1 MVLELG
7 LENSIDKKINYF
19 LNNSS
24 IIGTIGSPS
33 STIELALDILESSV
47 TRQLVGELAI
57 FKYLQDSKNHYAIGQ
72 IIEIALKNFLLED
85 PTIKSVAR
93 KRGSVNPISGI
104 QDVHIGKLLCSAI
117 FTSSDDLVEP
127 SLLGTVPPTG
137 TYVYQVDDNILSTIL
152 EKQKN
157 SLLYLGNSYGSKT
170 KLPMWFKHF
179 DYGENGAGEAYHL
192 GIFGITGSGKS
203 TLAKMILTAYS
214 KFRQMGLLV
223 LDPVGEFSKSFT
235 NDNSSNT
242 DTDREFQNSDS
253 NFNMK
258 KIMNFLN
265 KQVVSINVRNLV
277 LDRWSLFEE
286 ILLESQI
293 FHQLTIKGPNKGFAV
308 DALIPKLRNKTT
320 LTKLIKRESFDLFMN
335 ELRKEEIQLLI
346 FSTPEPRKRLNNLV
360 SSMDEGNLDNLYS
373 QYWAP
378 ICSLFEDRTDAITID
393 DLLEKFSSKLK
404 PLIVVDLSEQTA
416 HNMQLRYWNETIQS
430 LILKRLLKG
439 LVSLGEKTWQKNTS
453 LNTLV
458 VLDEAHRYA
467 RKDEFSDSNLEQL
480 RLTLL
485 DAVRTTRKYGL
496 GWLFISTS
504 LSSIHRDILQ
514 QLRIMFF
521 GFGLSLGNDLVT
533 LRELVSDEKAID
545 LYRTFT
551 DPASSFS
558 SKSRKYSFM
567 TQGPVS
573 PLSFSGA
580 PFFFN
585 AFKPD
590 SFIQENKLDIKS

>member
-1 MVLELG
+1 MELG
-7 LENSIDKKINYF
+7 LENSVDKKINYY

-33 STIELALDILESSV
+33 STIELSLDILESSV

-179 DYGENGAGEAYHL
+179 DYDENGAGEAYHL

-223 LDPVGEFSKSFT
+223 LDPVGEFSKSFAI
-235 NDNSSNT
+235 DNSSNT
-242 DTDREFQNSDS
+242 DRERVNSDS
-253 NFNMK
+253 SFSIK
-258 KIMNFLN
+258 KIMNFLD

-335 ELRKEEIQLLI
+335 ELRKEDIQLLI

-360 SSMDEGNLDNLYS
+360 SSIDERNLDNLFL
-373 QYWAP
+373 QYWVP
-378 ICSLFEDRTDAITID
+378 ICSLFEDRPDAITID
-393 DLLEKFSSKLK
+393 ELLEKFTWKMK

-416 HNMQLRYWNETIQS
+416 HNMELRYWNETIQS

-551 DPASSFS
+551 DPASSFN

-585 AFKPD
+585 AFSPN
-590 SFIQENKLDIKS
+590 SFITENKLDIKS

>member
-1 MVLELG
+1 MEIS
-7 LENSIDKKINYF
+7 LENTIDKKINY
-19 LNNSS
+19 LLKNSS
-24 IIGTIGSPS
+24 VLGTIGSPS
-33 STIELALDILESSV
+33 STIELALDVMESSV

-93 KRGSVNPISGI
+93 KRGSVSPISGI
-104 QDVHIGKLLCSAI
+104 QDVHVGKLLCSAI
-117 FTSSDDLVEP
+117 FTSSEDLVEP

-137 TYVYQVDDNILSTIL
+137 TYVYQVNDNILSTIL

-157 SLLYLGNSYGSKT
+157 SLFYLGNSYGSKT

-214 KFRQMGLLV
+214 KYPNMGLLV
-223 LDPVGEFSKSFT
+223 LDPAGEFSKSFT
-235 NDNSSNT
+235 NDYNNNSNY
-242 DTDREFQNSDS
+242 NS
-253 NFNMK
+253 NFNIK
-258 KIMNFLN
+258 KILNSLN
-265 KQVVSINVRNLV
+265 KEVQTINVRNLV
-277 LDRWSLFEE
+277 LDRWTLFEE
-286 ILLESQI
+286 ILLQSQF
-293 FHQLTIKGPNKGFAV
+293 FHQLTINGANRRYAI
-308 DALIPKLRNKTT
+308 DALIPKLRNKTS
-320 LTKLIKRESFDLFMN
+320 LTKLIKRESFELFIN
-335 ELRKEEIQLLI
+335 ELRKEEVQILI

-360 SSMDEGNLDNLYS
+360 SSLDQKNLDTLYS
-373 QYWAP
+373 QFWTP
-378 ICSLFEDRTDAITID
+378 ICSLFEERHDAITID
-393 DLLEKFSSKLK
+393 GLLEKFSWKLK
-404 PLIVVDLSEQTA
+404 PLIVIDLSEQTA
-416 HNMQLRYWNETIQS
+416 HKMQLKYWNETIQS
-430 LILKRLLKG
+430 LILKRLLGG
-439 LVSLGEKTWQKNTS
+439 LVRLGERTWQKNTS

-458 VLDEAHRYA
+458 ILDEAHRYA
-467 RKDEFSDSNLEQL
+467 RKDEFMDSNLEQL
-480 RLTLL
+480 RITLL

-514 QLRIMFF
+514 QLRIIFF
-521 GFGLSLGNDLVT
+521 GFGLSLGSDLIT

-551 DPASSFS
+551 DPASSFNT
-558 SKSRKYSFM
+558 KTRKYSFM

-573 PLSFSGA
+573 PLSFSGS

-585 AFKPD
+585 AFSPYV
-590 SFIQENKLDIKS
+590 FIKENNLDIRR

>member
-1 MVLELG
+1 MELG
-7 LENSIDKKINYF
+7 LENSIDKRINYF

-57 FKYLQDSKNHYAIGQ
+57 FRYLQDSKNHYAIGQ
-72 IIEIALKNFLLED
+72 IIEITLKNFLLED

-137 TYVYQVDDNILSTIL
+137 TYVYQVNDDILSTIL

-179 DYGENGAGEAYHL
+179 DYGEDGAGEAYHL

-223 LDPVGEFSKSFT
+223 LDPVGEFSKSFA
-235 NDNSSNT
+235 NDNSNNT
-242 DTDREFQNSDS
+242 EREYQNSDS

-258 KIMNFLN
+258 KMMNFLN
-265 KQVVSINVRNLV
+265 KHVVPINVRNLV

-293 FHQLTIKGPNKGFAV
+293 FHRLTIKGPNKGYAV

-360 SSMDEGNLDNLYS
+360 SSMDARNLDNLYS
-373 QYWAP
+373 EYWVP
-378 ICSLFEDRTDAITID
+378 ICSLFEDRPDAITID
-393 DLLEKFSSKLK
+393 DLLEKFTSKLK

-416 HNMQLRYWNETIQS
+416 HNMELRYWNETIQS

-467 RKDEFSDSNLEQL
+467 RKDEFSDLNLEQL

-551 DPASSFS
+551 DPASSFN
-558 SKSRKYSFM
+558 SKTRKYSFM

-585 AFKPD
+585 AFNPN
-590 SFIQENKLDIKS
+590 SFITENKLDNKS

>member
-1 MVLELG
+1 LEIS
-7 LENSIDKKINYF
+7 LENTIDKKINY
-19 LNNSS
+19 LLKNSS
-24 IIGTIGSPS
+24 VLGTIGSPS
-33 STIELALDILESSV
+33 STIELALDVLESSV

-93 KRGSVNPISGI
+93 KRGSVSPISGI
-104 QDVHIGKLLCSAI
+104 QDVHVGKLLCSAI
-117 FTSSDDLVEP
+117 FTSSEDLVEP

-137 TYVYQVDDNILSTIL
+137 TYVYQVNDNILSTIL

-157 SLLYLGNSYGSKT
+157 SLFYLGNSYGSKT

-214 KFRQMGLLV
+214 KYPNMGLLV
-223 LDPVGEFSKSFT
+223 LDPAGEFSKSFT
-235 NDNSSNT
+235 NDYNNNSNY
-242 DTDREFQNSDS
+242 NS
-253 NFNMK
+253 NFNIK
-258 KIMNFLN
+258 KILNSLN
-265 KQVVSINVRNLV
+265 KEVQTINVRNLV
-277 LDRWSLFEE
+277 LDRWTLFEE
-286 ILLESQI
+286 ILLQSQF
-293 FHQLTIKGPNKGFAV
+293 FHQLTINGANRRYAI
-308 DALIPKLRNKTT
+308 DALIPKLRNKTS
-320 LTKLIKRESFDLFMN
+320 LTKLIKRESFDLFIN
-335 ELRKEEIQLLI
+335 ELRNEEVQILI

-360 SSMDEGNLDNLYS
+360 SSLDQKNLDTLYS
-373 QYWAP
+373 QFWTP
-378 ICSLFEDRTDAITID
+378 ICSLFEERHDAITID
-393 DLLEKFSSKLK
+393 GLLEKFSWKLK
-404 PLIVVDLSEQTA
+404 PLIVIDLSEQTA
-416 HNMQLRYWNETIQS
+416 HKMQLKYWNETIQS
-430 LILKRLLKG
+430 LILKRLLGG
-439 LVSLGEKTWQKNTS
+439 LVRLGERTWQKNTS

-467 RKDEFSDSNLEQL
+467 RKDEFMDSNLEQL
-480 RLTLL
+480 RITLL

-514 QLRIMFF
+514 QLRIIFF
-521 GFGLSLGNDLVT
+521 GFGLSLGNDLIT

-551 DPASSFS
+551 DPASSFNT
-558 SKSRKYSFM
+558 KTRKYSFM

-573 PLSFSGA
+573 PLSFSGS

-585 AFKPD
+585 AFSPYV
-590 SFIQENKLDIKS
+590 FIKENNLDIRR

>member
-1 MVLELG
+1 MELG
-7 LENSIDKKINYF
+7 LENSIDKKINYY

-72 IIEIALKNFLLED
+72 IIEITLKNFLLED

-137 TYVYQVDDNILSTIL
+137 TYVYQVNDDILSTIL

-223 LDPVGEFSKSFT
+223 LDPVGEFSKAFA
-235 NDNSSNT
+235 NDNSSST
-242 DTDREFQNSDS
+242 EREYQNSDS

-265 KQVVSINVRNLV
+265 KQVVPINVRNLV

-293 FHQLTIKGPNKGFAV
+293 FHRLTIKGPNKGYAV

-320 LTKLIKRESFDLFMN
+320 LTKLIKRESFDVFMN

-360 SSMDEGNLDNLYS
+360 SSMDTRNLDNLYS
-373 QYWAP
+373 EYWVP
-378 ICSLFEDRTDAITID
+378 ICSLFEDRPDAITID
-393 DLLEKFSSKLK
+393 ELLEKFTSKLK

-416 HNMQLRYWNETIQS
+416 HNMELRYWNETIQS

-551 DPASSFS
+551 DPASSFN
-558 SKSRKYSFM
+558 SKTRKYSFM

-585 AFKPD
+585 AFNPN
-590 SFIQENKLDIKS
+590 SFITENKLENKS

>member
-7 LENSIDKKINYF
+7 LENSIDKRINYF

-33 STIELALDILESSV
+33 STIELALDILETSV

-242 DTDREFQNSDS
+242 DREFQNSDS

-373 QYWAP
+373 QYWVP

-585 AFKPD
+585 AFKPN

>member
-1 MVLELG
+1 LEIS
-7 LENSIDKKINYF
+7 LENTIDKKINY
-19 LNNSS
+19 LLKNSFVL
-24 IIGTIGSPS
+24 GTIGSPS
-33 STIELALDILESSV
+33 STIELALDVLESSV

-93 KRGSVNPISGI
+93 KRGSVSPISGI
-104 QDVHIGKLLCSAI
+104 QDVHVGKLLCSAI
-117 FTSSDDLVEP
+117 FTSSEDLVEP

-137 TYVYQVDDNILSTIL
+137 TYVYQVNDNILSTIL

-157 SLLYLGNSYGSKT
+157 SLFYLGNSYGSKT

-214 KFRQMGLLV
+214 KYPNMGLLV
-223 LDPVGEFSKSFT
+223 LDPAGEFSKSFT
-235 NDNSSNT
+235 NDYNNNSNY
-242 DTDREFQNSDS
+242 NS
-253 NFNMK
+253 NFNIK
-258 KIMNFLN
+258 KILNSLN
-265 KQVVSINVRNLV
+265 KEVQTINVRNLV
-277 LDRWSLFEE
+277 LDRWTLFEE
-286 ILLESQI
+286 ILLQSQF
-293 FHQLTIKGPNKGFAV
+293 FHQLTINGANRRYAI
-308 DALIPKLRNKTT
+308 DALIPKLRNKTS
-320 LTKLIKRESFDLFMN
+320 LTKLIKRESFDLFIN
-335 ELRKEEIQLLI
+335 ELRKEEVQILI

-360 SSMDEGNLDNLYS
+360 SSLDQKNLDTLYS
-373 QYWAP
+373 QFWTP
-378 ICSLFEDRTDAITID
+378 ICSLFEERHDAITID
-393 DLLEKFSSKLK
+393 GLLEKFSWKLK
-404 PLIVVDLSEQTA
+404 PLIVIDLSEQTA
-416 HNMQLRYWNETIQS
+416 HKMQLKYWNETIQS
-430 LILKRLLKG
+430 LILKRLLGG
-439 LVSLGEKTWQKNTS
+439 LVRLGERTWQKNTS

-467 RKDEFSDSNLEQL
+467 RKDEFMDSNLEQL
-480 RLTLL
+480 RITLL

-514 QLRIMFF
+514 QLRIIFF
-521 GFGLSLGNDLVT
+521 GFGLSLGNDLIT

-551 DPASSFS
+551 DPASSFNT
-558 SKSRKYSFM
+558 KTRKYSFM

-573 PLSFSGA
+573 PLSFSGS

-585 AFKPD
+585 AFSPYV
-590 SFIQENKLDIKS
+590 FIKENNLDIRR

>member
-1 MVLELG
+1 MELG

-19 LNNSS
+19 LNYSS
-24 IIGTIGSPS
+24 ILGTIGSPS

-72 IIEIALKNFLLED
+72 IIEITLKNFLLED

-137 TYVYQVDDNILSTIL
+137 TYVYQVNDNILSTIL

-223 LDPVGEFSKSFT
+223 LDPVGEFSKTFE
-235 NDNSSNT
+235 NDNSNST
-242 DTDREFQNSDS
+242 DNEYYNSDS
-253 NFNMK
+253 SFNMK

-277 LDRWSLFEE
+277 LDRWTLFEE

-335 ELRKEEIQLLI
+335 ELRKEEIQILI

-360 SSMDEGNLDNLYS
+360 SSMDERNLDNLYS
-373 QYWAP
+373 QYWVP
-378 ICSLFEDRTDAITID
+378 ICSLFEDRPDAITID
-393 DLLEKFSSKLK
+393 DLLEKFTWKLK

-416 HNMQLRYWNETIQS
+416 HNMDLRYWNETIQS

-439 LVSLGEKTWQKNTS
+439 LVTLGEKTWHKNTS

-551 DPASSFS
+551 DPASSFN

-585 AFKPD
+585 AFSPD
-590 SFIQENKLDIKS
+590 SFITKNKLQTKS

>member
-1 MVLELG
+1 LEIS
-7 LENSIDKKINYF
+7 LENNIDKKINY
-19 LNNSS
+19 LLKNTSVL
-24 IIGTIGSPS
+24 GTIGSPS
-33 STIELALDILESSV
+33 STIELALDVLESSV

-93 KRGSVNPISGI
+93 KRGSVSPISGI
-104 QDVHIGKLLCSAI
+104 QDVHVGKLLCSAI
-117 FTSSDDLVEP
+117 FTSSEDLVEP

-137 TYVYQVDDNILSTIL
+137 TYVYQVNDNILSTIL

-157 SLLYLGNSYGSKT
+157 SLFYLGNSYGSKT

-214 KFRQMGLLV
+214 KYPNMGLLV
-223 LDPVGEFSKSFT
+223 LDPAGEFSKNFT
-235 NDNSSNT
+235 TDYNDYNNNSNK
-242 DTDREFQNSDS
+242 EYPNYNS
-253 NFNMK
+253 NFNIK
-258 KIMNFLN
+258 KVLNSLN
-265 KQVVSINVRNLV
+265 KEVQTINVRNLV
-277 LDRWSLFEE
+277 LDRWTLFEE
-286 ILLESQI
+286 ILLQSQF
-293 FHQLTIKGPNKGFAV
+293 FHQLTINGANRRYAI
-308 DALIPKLRNKTT
+308 DALIPKLRNKTS
-320 LTKLIKRESFDLFMN
+320 LTKLIKRESFDLFIN
-335 ELRKEEIQLLI
+335 ELRKEEVQILI

-360 SSMDEGNLDNLYS
+360 SSLDQKNLDTLYS
-373 QYWAP
+373 QFWTP
-378 ICSLFEDRTDAITID
+378 ICSLFEERHDAITID
-393 DLLEKFSSKLK
+393 GLLEKFSWKLK
-404 PLIVVDLSEQTA
+404 PLIVIDLSEQTA
-416 HNMQLRYWNETIQS
+416 HKMQLKYWNETIQS
-430 LILKRLLKG
+430 LILKRLLGG
-439 LVSLGEKTWQKNTS
+439 LVRLGEGTWHKNTS

-467 RKDEFSDSNLEQL
+467 RKDEFMDSNLEQL
-480 RLTLL
+480 RITLL

-514 QLRIMFF
+514 QLRIIFF
-521 GFGLSLGNDLVT
+521 GFGLSLGNDLIT

-551 DPASSFS
+551 DPASSFNT
-558 SKSRKYSFM
+558 KTRKYSFM

-573 PLSFSGA
+573 PLSFSGS

-585 AFKPD
+585 AFSPYV
-590 SFIQENKLDIKS
+590 FIKENNLDVRR

>member
-1 MVLELG
+1 MEIS
-7 LENSIDKKINYF
+7 LENVIDKKISH
-19 LNNSS
+19 LLTNSS
-24 IIGTIGSPS
+24 VLGTIGSPS
-33 STIELALDILESSV
+33 STIELALDVLESSV

-93 KRGSVNPISGI
+93 KRGSVNPISGL
-104 QDVHIGKLLCSAI
+104 QDVHIGRLLCSAI
-117 FTSSDDLVEP
+117 FTSSDNLVEP

-137 TYVYQVDDNILSTIL
+137 TYVYKVNDEILSTIL
-152 EKQKN
+152 EKQKG
-157 SLLYLGNSYGSKT
+157 SLFYLGNSYGSKT

-214 KFRQMGLLV
+214 KFQQMGLLV
-223 LDPVGEFSKSFT
+223 LDPVGEFSKSFV
-235 NDNSSNT
+235 NDYGNNSN
-242 DTDREFQNSDS
+242 EYQNYGSS
-253 NFNMK
+253 FSMK
-258 KIMNFLN
+258 KIMNSLN
-265 KQVVSINVRNLV
+265 KEVLSINVRNLV

-286 ILLESQI
+286 ILTESQF
-293 FHQLTIKGPNKGFAV
+293 FHQLTIKGTNKRYAV
-308 DALIPKLRNKTT
+308 DALIPKLRNKVS
-320 LTKLIKRESFDLFMN
+320 LNSLIKRESFDLFIN
-335 ELRKEEIQLLI
+335 ELRKEEVQLLI
-346 FSTPEPRKRLNNLV
+346 FSTPEPRKRLNNIV
-360 SSMDEGNLDNLYS
+360 SNLDNRNLDTLYS
-373 QYWAP
+373 LFWVP
-378 ICSLFEDRTDAITID
+378 ICSLFEIRQDAITID
-393 DLLEKFSSKLK
+393 KLLEKFSWKLK
-404 PLIVVDLSEQTA
+404 PLIVIDLSEQTA
-416 HNMQLRYWNETIQS
+416 HKMQLKYWNETIQS

-439 LVSLGEKTWQKNTS
+439 LVDLGEKTWQKNIS

-467 RKDEFSDSNLEQL
+467 RKDEFTDTNLEQL

-533 LRELVSDEKAID
+533 LRELVSDEKAIE

-551 DPASSFS
+551 DPASSFNT
-558 SKSRKYSFM
+558 KTRKYSFM

-573 PLSFSGA
+573 PLSFSGS

-585 AFKPD
+585 AFSPEIFKK
-590 SFIQENKLDIKS
+590 ENALDINT

>member
-1 MVLELG
+1 MELG
-7 LENSIDKKINYF
+7 LENSIDKRINYF

-57 FKYLQDSKNHYAIGQ
+57 FRYLQDSKNHYAIGQ
-72 IIEIALKNFLLED
+72 IIEITLKNFLLED

-137 TYVYQVDDNILSTIL
+137 TYVYQVNDDILSTIL

-179 DYGENGAGEAYHL
+179 DYGEDGAGEAYHL

-223 LDPVGEFSKSFT
+223 LDPVGEFSKTFA
-235 NDNSSNT
+235 NDNSNNT
-242 DTDREFQNSDS
+242 EREYQNSDS

-265 KQVVSINVRNLV
+265 KHVVPINVRNLV

-293 FHQLTIKGPNKGFAV
+293 FHRLTIKGPNKGYAV

-360 SSMDEGNLDNLYS
+360 SSMDARNLDNLYS
-373 QYWAP
+373 EYWVP
-378 ICSLFEDRTDAITID
+378 ICSLFEDRPDAITID
-393 DLLEKFSSKLK
+393 DLLEKFTSKLK

-416 HNMQLRYWNETIQS
+416 HNMELRYWNETIQS

-467 RKDEFSDSNLEQL
+467 RKDEFSDLNLEQL

-551 DPASSFS
+551 DPASSFN
-558 SKSRKYSFM
+558 SKTRKYSFM

-585 AFKPD
+585 AFNPN
-590 SFIQENKLDIKS
+590 SFITENKLDNKS

>member
-1 MVLELG
+1 LEIS
-7 LENSIDKKINYF
+7 LENTIDKKINY
-19 LNNSS
+19 LLKNSS
-24 IIGTIGSPS
+24 VLGTIGSPS
-33 STIELALDILESSV
+33 STIELALDVLESSV

-93 KRGSVNPISGI
+93 KRGSVSPISGI
-104 QDVHIGKLLCSAI
+104 QDVHVGKLLCSAI
-117 FTSSDDLVEP
+117 FTSSEDLVEP

-137 TYVYQVDDNILSTIL
+137 TYVYQVNDNILSTIL

-157 SLLYLGNSYGSKT
+157 SLFYLGNSYGSKT

-214 KFRQMGLLV
+214 KYPNMGLLV
-223 LDPVGEFSKSFT
+223 LDPAGEFSKSFT
-235 NDNSSNT
+235 NDYNNNSNY
-242 DTDREFQNSDS
+242 NS
-253 NFNMK
+253 NFNIK
-258 KIMNFLN
+258 KILNSLN
-265 KQVVSINVRNLV
+265 KEVQTINVRNLV
-277 LDRWSLFEE
+277 LDRWTLFEE
-286 ILLESQI
+286 ILLQSQF
-293 FHQLTIKGPNKGFAV
+293 FHQLTINGANRRYAI
-308 DALIPKLRNKTT
+308 DALIPKLRNKTS
-320 LTKLIKRESFDLFMN
+320 LTKLIKRESFDLFIN
-335 ELRKEEIQLLI
+335 ELRNEEVQILI

-360 SSMDEGNLDNLYS
+360 SSLDQKNLDTLYS
-373 QYWAP
+373 QFWTP
-378 ICSLFEDRTDAITID
+378 ICSLFEERHDAITID
-393 DLLEKFSSKLK
+393 GLLEKFSWKLK
-404 PLIVVDLSEQTA
+404 PLIVIDLSEQTA
-416 HNMQLRYWNETIQS
+416 HKMQLKYWNETIQS
-430 LILKRLLKG
+430 LILKRLLGG
-439 LVSLGEKTWQKNTS
+439 LVRLGERTWQKNTS

-467 RKDEFSDSNLEQL
+467 RKDEFMDSNLEQL
-480 RLTLL
+480 RITLL

-514 QLRIMFF
+514 QLRIIFF
-521 GFGLSLGNDLVT
+521 GFGLSLGNDLMT

-551 DPASSFS
+551 DPASSFNT
-558 SKSRKYSFM
+558 KTRKYSFM

-573 PLSFSGA
+573 PLSFSGS

-585 AFKPD
+585 AFSPYV
-590 SFIQENKLDIKS
+590 FIKDNNLDIRR

>member
-1 MVLELG
+1 MEISF
-7 LENSIDKKINYF
+7 ENTIDKKINN
-19 LNNSS
+19 LLKDSS
-24 IIGTIGSPS
+24 ILGTIGSPS

-72 IIEIALKNFLLED
+72 IIEIALRNFLLED

-104 QDVHIGKLLCSAI
+104 QDVHVGKLLCSAI
-117 FTSSDDLVEP
+117 FTSSEDLVEP
-127 SLLGTVPPTG
+127 SILGTVPPTG
-137 TYVYQVDDNILSTIL
+137 TYVFQVNDDILSTIL
-152 EKQKN
+152 EKQKS
-157 SLLYLGNSYGSKT
+157 SLFYLGNSYGSKT

-179 DYGENGAGEAYHL
+179 DYGDNGAGEAYHL

-214 KFRQMGLLV
+214 KFQQMGLLV
-223 LDPVGEFSKSFT
+223 LDPVGEFSKSFAIGSA
-235 NDNSSNT
+235 NGYSNT
-242 DTDREFQNSDS
+242 S
-253 NFNMK
+253 NADPNHGSTFDMK
-258 KIMNFLN
+258 QIMNSLN
-265 KQVVSINVRNLV
+265 KEILSINVRNLI
-277 LDRWSLFEE
+277 LDRWTLFEE

-293 FHQLTIKGPNKGFAV
+293 FHQLTIKGLNKRYAV
-308 DALIPKLRNKTT
+308 DALIPKLRNKTS
-320 LTKLIKRESFDLFMN
+320 LNKLIKRESFELFIN
-335 ELRKEEIQLLI
+335 EIRKEDVQLLI
-346 FSTPEPRKRLNNLV
+346 FSTPEPRKRLNSLV
-360 SSMDEGNLDNLYS
+360 TNLDQNNLDTLYS
-373 QYWAP
+373 QFWIP
-378 ICSLFEDRTDAITID
+378 ICSLFEDRQDAMTID
-393 DLLEKFSSKLK
+393 ELLEKFTSKLK
-404 PLIVVDLSEQTA
+404 PLIVIDLSEQTA
-416 HNMQLRYWNETIQS
+416 HKMQLRYWNETIQS
-430 LILKRLLKG
+430 LILKRLLAG
-439 LVSLGEKTWQKNTS
+439 LVSLGEKTWQRNTS

-467 RKDEFSDSNLEQL
+467 RKDEFTNGNLEQL

-551 DPASSFS
+551 DPASSFNT
-558 SKSRKYSFM
+558 KTKKYSFM

-573 PLSFSGA
+573 PLSFSGS

-585 AFKPD
+585 AFSPVVFMK
-590 SFIQENKLDIKS
+590 ENTLDTKA

>member
-1 MVLELG
+1 MELG

-235 NDNSSNT
+235 NDNSSN
-242 DTDREFQNSDS
+242 TDREFQNSDS

>member
-1 MVLELG
+1 MEISF
-7 LENSIDKKINYF
+7 ENTIDKKINNL

-24 IIGTIGSPS
+24 ILGTIGSPS

-72 IIEIALKNFLLED
+72 IIEIALRNFLLED

-104 QDVHIGKLLCSAI
+104 QDVHVGKLLCSAI
-117 FTSSDDLVEP
+117 FTSSEDLVEP
-127 SLLGTVPPTG
+127 SILGTVPPTG
-137 TYVYQVDDNILSTIL
+137 TYVFQVNDDILSTIL
-152 EKQKN
+152 EKQKS
-157 SLLYLGNSYGSKT
+157 SLFYLGNSYGSKT

-179 DYGENGAGEAYHL
+179 DYGDNGAGEAYHL

-214 KFRQMGLLV
+214 KFQQMGLLV
-223 LDPVGEFSKSFT
+223 LDPVGEFSKSFSIGSA
-235 NDNSSNT
+235 NGYSNT
-242 DTDREFQNSDS
+242 SYVDPNHGSSFD
-253 NFNMK
+253 MK
-258 KIMNFLN
+258 QIMNSLN
-265 KQVVSINVRNLV
+265 KEILSINVRNLI
-277 LDRWSLFEE
+277 LDRWTLFEE

-293 FHQLTIKGPNKGFAV
+293 FHQLTIKGLNKRYAV
-308 DALIPKLRNKTT
+308 DALIPKLRNKTS
-320 LTKLIKRESFDLFMN
+320 LNKLVKRESFELFIN
-335 ELRKEEIQLLI
+335 EIRKEDVQLLI
-346 FSTPEPRKRLNNLV
+346 FSTPEPRKRLNSLV
-360 SSMDEGNLDNLYS
+360 TNLDQKNLDTLYS
-373 QYWAP
+373 QFWIP
-378 ICSLFEDRTDAITID
+378 ICSLFEDRKDAMTID
-393 DLLEKFSSKLK
+393 DLLEKFTSKLK
-404 PLIVVDLSEQTA
+404 PLIVIDLSEQTA
-416 HNMQLRYWNETIQS
+416 HKMQLRYWNETIQS
-430 LILKRLLKG
+430 LILKRLLAG
-439 LVSLGEKTWQKNTS
+439 LVSLGEKTWQRNTS

-467 RKDEFSDSNLEQL
+467 RKDEFTNGNLEQL

-533 LRELVSDEKAID
+533 LRELISDEKAID

-551 DPASSFS
+551 DPASSFNT
-558 SKSRKYSFM
+558 KTKKYSFM

-573 PLSFSGA
+573 PLSFSGS

-585 AFKPD
+585 AFNPVVFMK
-590 SFIQENKLDIKS
+590 ENALNTKA

>member
-1 MVLELG
+1 MEIS
-7 LENSIDKKINYF
+7 LENTIDKKINY
-19 LNNSS
+19 LLKNSS
-24 IIGTIGSPS
+24 VLGTIGSPS
-33 STIELALDILESSV
+33 STIELALDVLESSV

-93 KRGSVNPISGI
+93 KRGSVSPISGI
-104 QDVHIGKLLCSAI
+104 QDVHVGKLLCSAI
-117 FTSSDDLVEP
+117 FTSSEDLVEP

-137 TYVYQVDDNILSTIL
+137 TYVYQVNDNILSTIL

-157 SLLYLGNSYGSKT
+157 SLFYLGNSYGSKT

-214 KFRQMGLLV
+214 KYPNMGLLV
-223 LDPVGEFSKSFT
+223 LDPAGEFSKSFT
-235 NDNSSNT
+235 NDYNNNSNY
-242 DTDREFQNSDS
+242 NS
-253 NFNMK
+253 NFNIK
-258 KIMNFLN
+258 KILNSLN
-265 KQVVSINVRNLV
+265 KEVQTINVRNLV
-277 LDRWSLFEE
+277 LDRWTLFEE
-286 ILLESQI
+286 ILLQSQF
-293 FHQLTIKGPNKGFAV
+293 FHQLTINGANRRYAI
-308 DALIPKLRNKTT
+308 DALIPKLRNKTS
-320 LTKLIKRESFDLFMN
+320 LTKLIKRESFDLFIN
-335 ELRKEEIQLLI
+335 ELRKEEVQILI

-360 SSMDEGNLDNLYS
+360 SSLDQKNLDTLYS
-373 QYWAP
+373 QFWTP
-378 ICSLFEDRTDAITID
+378 ICSLFEERHDAITID
-393 DLLEKFSSKLK
+393 GLLEKFSWKLK
-404 PLIVVDLSEQTA
+404 PLIVIDLSEQTA
-416 HNMQLRYWNETIQS
+416 HKMQLKYWNETIQS
-430 LILKRLLKG
+430 LILKRLLGG
-439 LVSLGEKTWQKNTS
+439 LVRLGERTWQKNTS

-467 RKDEFSDSNLEQL
+467 RKDEFTDSNLEQL
-480 RLTLL
+480 RITLL

-514 QLRIMFF
+514 QLRIIFF
-521 GFGLSLGNDLVT
+521 GFGLSLGNDLIT

-551 DPASSFS
+551 DPASSFNT
-558 SKSRKYSFM
+558 KTRKYSFM

-573 PLSFSGA
+573 PLSFSGS

-585 AFKPD
+585 AFSPYV
-590 SFIQENKLDIKS
+590 FIKENNLDIRR

>member
-1 MVLELG
+1 MELG
-7 LENSIDKKINYF
+7 LQNSVDKKINYY

-33 STIELALDILESSV
+33 STIELSLDILESSV

-223 LDPVGEFSKSFT
+223 LDPVGEFSKSFAI
-235 NDNSSNT
+235 DNSSNT
-242 DTDREFQNSDS
+242 DRERVNSDS
-253 NFNMK
+253 SFSIK
-258 KIMNFLN
+258 KIMNFLD

-335 ELRKEEIQLLI
+335 ELQKEDIQLLI

-360 SSMDEGNLDNLYS
+360 SSMDERNLDNLFL
-373 QYWAP
+373 QYWVP
-378 ICSLFEDRTDAITID
+378 ICSLFEDRPDAITID
-393 DLLEKFSSKLK
+393 ELLEKFTWKMK

-416 HNMQLRYWNETIQS
+416 HNMELRYWNETIQS

-551 DPASSFS
+551 DPASSFN

-585 AFKPD
+585 AFSPN
-590 SFIQENKLDIKS
+590 SFITENKLDMKS

>member
-1 MVLELG
+1 MELG

-24 IIGTIGSPS
+24 ILGTIGSPS

-57 FKYLQDSKNHYAIGQ
+57 FRYLQDSKNHYAIGQ

-137 TYVYQVDDNILSTIL
+137 TYVYQVDDDILSTIL

-223 LDPVGEFSKSFT
+223 LDPVGEFSKTFAI
-235 NDNSSNT
+235 DDSSNANT
-242 DTDREFQNSDS
+242 QYEKSDS

-308 DALIPKLRNKTT
+308 DALIPKLRNKIT

-360 SSMDEGNLDNLYS
+360 SSMDERNLNNLYS
-373 QYWAP
+373 QYWVP
-378 ICSLFEDRTDAITID
+378 ICSLFEDRPDAITID
-393 DLLEKFSSKLK
+393 DLLEKFTWKLK

-467 RKDEFSDSNLEQL
+467 RKDEFSESNLEQL

-533 LRELVSDEKAID
+533 LRELISDEKAID

-551 DPASSFS
+551 DPASSFN

-585 AFKPD
+585 AFNPT
-590 SFIQENKLDIKS
+590 SFISENKLNINA

>member
-1 MVLELG
+1 MEIS
-7 LENSIDKKINYF
+7 LENTVDKKINY
-19 LNNSS
+19 LLKNSS
-24 IIGTIGSPS
+24 ILGTIGSPS
-33 STIELALDILESSV
+33 STIELVLDVIESSV

-117 FTSSDDLVEP
+117 FTSSENLVEP

-137 TYVYQVDDNILSTIL
+137 TYVYQVNDSILSAIL

-157 SLLYLGNSYGSKT
+157 NLFYLGNSYGSKT

-214 KFRQMGLLV
+214 KYSQMGLLV

-235 NDNSSNT
+235 NDYNNNT
-242 DTDREFQNSDS
+242 NKEYQNYDS
-253 NFNMK
+253 YLNMK
-258 KIMNFLN
+258 KLLSSLN
-265 KQVVSINVRNLV
+265 KEVQTINVRNLI
-277 LDRWSLFEE
+277 LDRWTLFEE
-286 ILLESQI
+286 ILLQSQF
-293 FHQLTIKGPNKGFAV
+293 FHQLTINGANRRYAI
-308 DALIPKLRNKTT
+308 DALIPKLKNKIT
-320 LTKLIKRESFDLFMN
+320 LTKLIKKESFDLFIN
-335 ELRKEEIQLLI
+335 ELRKEEIQILI
-346 FSTPEPRKRLNNLV
+346 FSTLEPRKRLNNLV
-360 SSMDEGNLDNLYS
+360 SSLDQKNLDDLYS
-373 QYWAP
+373 QFWTP
-378 ICSLFEDRTDAITID
+378 ICSLFEDRRDAITID
-393 DLLEKFSSKLK
+393 GLLEKFSWNLK

-416 HNMQLRYWNETIQS
+416 HKMQLKYWNTTIQS
-430 LILKRLLKG
+430 LILKRLLGG
-439 LVSLGEKTWQKNTS
+439 LVRLGERTWQKNTS

-467 RKDEFSDSNLEQL
+467 RKDEFVDSNLEQL
-480 RLTLL
+480 RTTLL

-514 QLRIMFF
+514 QLRIIFF
-521 GFGLSLGNDLVT
+521 GFGLSLGSDLIT
-533 LRELVSDEKAID
+533 LREIVSDEKAID

-551 DPASSFS
+551 DPASSFNT
-558 SKSRKYSFM
+558 KTRKYSFM

-573 PLSFSGA
+573 PLSFSGS

-585 AFKPD
+585 AFRSD
-590 SFIQENKLDIKS
+590 VFIKENNLDKST

>member
-1 MVLELG
+1 MEISF
-7 LENSIDKKINYF
+7 ENTIDKKINN
-19 LNNSS
+19 LLKNSS
-24 IIGTIGSPS
+24 ILGTIGSPS

-72 IIEIALKNFLLED
+72 IIEIALRNFLLED

-104 QDVHIGKLLCSAI
+104 QDVHVGKLLCSAI
-117 FTSSDDLVEP
+117 FTSSEDLVEP
-127 SLLGTVPPTG
+127 SILGTVPPTG
-137 TYVYQVDDNILSTIL
+137 TYVFQVNDDILSTIL
-152 EKQKN
+152 EKQKS
-157 SLLYLGNSYGSKT
+157 SLFYLGNSYGSKT

-179 DYGENGAGEAYHL
+179 DYGDNGAGEAYHL

-214 KFRQMGLLV
+214 KFQQMGLLV
-223 LDPVGEFSKSFT
+223 LDPVGEFSKSFAIGSA
-235 NDNSSNT
+235 NGYSNT
-242 DTDREFQNSDS
+242 S
-253 NFNMK
+253 NVDPNHGSSFDMK
-258 KIMNFLN
+258 QIMNSLN
-265 KQVVSINVRNLV
+265 KEILSINVRNLI
-277 LDRWSLFEE
+277 LDRWTLFEE

-293 FHQLTIKGPNKGFAV
+293 FHQLTIKGLNKRYAV
-308 DALIPKLRNKTT
+308 DALVPKLRNKTS
-320 LTKLIKRESFDLFMN
+320 LNKLIKRESFDLFIN
-335 ELRKEEIQLLI
+335 EIRKEDIQLLI
-346 FSTPEPRKRLNNLV
+346 FSTPEPRKRLNSLV
-360 SSMDEGNLDNLYS
+360 TNLDQKNLDTLYS
-373 QYWAP
+373 QFWIP
-378 ICSLFEDRTDAITID
+378 ICSLFEDRQDAMTID
-393 DLLEKFSSKLK
+393 DLLEKFTSKLK
-404 PLIVVDLSEQTA
+404 PLIVIDLSEQTA
-416 HNMQLRYWNETIQS
+416 HKMQLRYWNETIQS
-430 LILKRLLKG
+430 LILKRLLAG
-439 LVSLGEKTWQKNTS
+439 LVSLGEKTWQRNTS

-467 RKDEFSDSNLEQL
+467 RKDEFANGNLEQL

-533 LRELVSDEKAID
+533 LRELVSDEKAIE

-551 DPASSFS
+551 DPASSFNT
-558 SKSRKYSFM
+558 KTKKYSFM

-573 PLSFSGA
+573 PLSFSGS

-585 AFKPD
+585 AFSPVVFMK
-590 SFIQENKLDIKS
+590 ENALDKKA

>member
-1 MVLELG
+1 
-7 LENSIDKKINYF
+7 
-19 LNNSS
+19 
-24 IIGTIGSPS
+24 
-33 STIELALDILESSV
+33 
-47 TRQLVGELAI
+47 
-57 FKYLQDSKNHYAIGQ
+57 
-72 IIEIALKNFLLED
+72 
-85 PTIKSVAR
+85 
-93 KRGSVNPISGI
+93 
-104 QDVHIGKLLCSAI
+104 
-117 FTSSDDLVEP
+117 
-127 SLLGTVPPTG
+127 
-137 TYVYQVDDNILSTIL
+137 
-152 EKQKN
+152 
-157 SLLYLGNSYGSKT
+157 
-170 KLPMWFKHF
+170 
-179 DYGENGAGEAYHL
+179 
-192 GIFGITGSGKS
+192 
-203 TLAKMILTAYS
+203 
-214 KFRQMGLLV
+214 
-223 LDPVGEFSKSFT
+223 
-235 NDNSSNT
+235 
-242 DTDREFQNSDS
+242 
-253 NFNMK
+253 
-258 KIMNFLN
+258 
-265 KQVVSINVRNLV
+265 
-277 LDRWSLFEE
+277 
-286 ILLESQI
+286 
-293 FHQLTIKGPNKGFAV
+293 
-308 DALIPKLRNKTT
+308 
-320 LTKLIKRESFDLFMN
+320 MN

-360 SSMDEGNLDNLYS
+360 SNLDEKSLDSLYS
-373 QYWAP
+373 QFWVP
-378 ICSLFEDRTDAITID
+378 ICSLFEDRQDAITID
-393 DLLEKFSSKLK
+393 DLLEKFSWKLK

-467 RKDEFSDSNLEQL
+467 RKDEFSDPNLEQL

-551 DPASSFS
+551 DPASSFNS
-558 SKSRKYSFM
+558 RSRKYSFM

-573 PLSFSGA
+573 PLSFSGS

-585 AFKPD
+585 AFNPNV
-590 SFIQENKLDIKS
+590 FIKENNLDNKVLK

>member
-1 MVLELG
+1 MVLEVG
-7 LENSIDKKINYF
+7 LENSIDKRINYF
-19 LNNSS
+19 LKNSS
-24 IIGTIGSPS
+24 IIGTISSPS

-57 FKYLQDSKNHYAIGQ
+57 FRYLQDSKNHYAIGQ
-72 IIEIALKNFLLED
+72 IIEIVLKNFLLED

-117 FTSSDDLVEP
+117 FTSSDDLIEP

-137 TYVYQVDDNILSTIL
+137 TYVYQVDDDILSTIL

-223 LDPVGEFSKSFT
+223 LDPVGEFSKSFS

-242 DTDREFQNSDS
+242 EKEYPNSDS

-277 LDRWSLFEE
+277 LDRWYLFEE

-360 SSMDEGNLDNLYS
+360 SNMDERNLDNLYS
-373 QYWAP
+373 QYWVP
-378 ICSLFEDRTDAITID
+378 ICSLFEDRPEAVTID
-393 DLLEKFSSKLK
+393 DLLEKFSWKLK

-416 HNMQLRYWNETIQS
+416 HNMQLKYWNETIQS

-551 DPASSFS
+551 DPASSFN

-585 AFKPD
+585 AFNPNY
-590 SFIQENKLDIKS
+590 FIKENKLDIKS

>member
-1 MVLELG
+1 MEIT
-7 LENSIDKKINYF
+7 LENTIDKKINY
-19 LNNSS
+19 LLKNSS
-24 IIGTIGSPS
+24 VLGTIGSPS
-33 STIELALDILESSV
+33 STIELALDVLESSV

-93 KRGSVNPISGI
+93 KRGSVSPISGI
-104 QDVHIGKLLCSAI
+104 QDVHVGKLLCSAI
-117 FTSSDDLVEP
+117 FTSSEDLVEP

-137 TYVYQVDDNILSTIL
+137 TYVYQVNDNILSTIL

-157 SLLYLGNSYGSKT
+157 SLFYLGNSYGSKT

-214 KFRQMGLLV
+214 KYPNMGLLV
-223 LDPVGEFSKSFT
+223 LDPAGEFSKSFT
-235 NDNSSNT
+235 NDYNNNSNY
-242 DTDREFQNSDS
+242 NS
-253 NFNMK
+253 NFNIK
-258 KIMNFLN
+258 KILNSLN
-265 KQVVSINVRNLV
+265 KEVQTINVRNLV
-277 LDRWSLFEE
+277 LDRWTLFEE
-286 ILLESQI
+286 ILLQSQF
-293 FHQLTIKGPNKGFAV
+293 FHQLTINGANRRYAI
-308 DALIPKLRNKTT
+308 DALIPKLRNKTS
-320 LTKLIKRESFDLFMN
+320 LTKLIKRESFDLFIN
-335 ELRKEEIQLLI
+335 ELRKEEVQILI

-360 SSMDEGNLDNLYS
+360 SSLDQKNLDTLYS
-373 QYWAP
+373 QFWTP
-378 ICSLFEDRTDAITID
+378 ICSLFEERHDAITID
-393 DLLEKFSSKLK
+393 GLLEKFSWKLK
-404 PLIVVDLSEQTA
+404 PLIVIDLSEQTA
-416 HNMQLRYWNETIQS
+416 HKMQLKYWNETIQS
-430 LILKRLLKG
+430 LILKRLLGG
-439 LVSLGEKTWQKNTS
+439 LVSLGERTWQKNTS

-467 RKDEFSDSNLEQL
+467 RKDEFMDSNLEQL
-480 RLTLL
+480 RITLL

-514 QLRIMFF
+514 QLRIIFF
-521 GFGLSLGNDLVT
+521 GFGLSLGNDLIT

-551 DPASSFS
+551 DPASSFNT
-558 SKSRKYSFM
+558 KTRKYSFM

-573 PLSFSGA
+573 PLSFSGS

-585 AFKPD
+585 AFSPYV
-590 SFIQENKLDIKS
+590 FIKENNLDIRR

>member
-1 MVLELG
+1 MEIS
-7 LENSIDKKINYF
+7 LENTIDKKINY
-19 LNNSS
+19 LLKNSS
-24 IIGTIGSPS
+24 VLGTIGSPS
-33 STIELALDILESSV
+33 STIELALDVLESSV

-93 KRGSVNPISGI
+93 KRGSVSPISGI
-104 QDVHIGKLLCSAI
+104 QDVHVGKLLCSAI
-117 FTSSDDLVEP
+117 FTSSEDLVEP

-137 TYVYQVDDNILSTIL
+137 TYVYQVNDNILSTIL

-157 SLLYLGNSYGSKT
+157 SLFYLGNSYGSKT

-214 KFRQMGLLV
+214 KYPNMGLLV
-223 LDPVGEFSKSFT
+223 LDPAGEFSKSFT
-235 NDNSSNT
+235 NDYNNNSNY
-242 DTDREFQNSDS
+242 NS
-253 NFNMK
+253 NFNIK
-258 KIMNFLN
+258 KILNSLN
-265 KQVVSINVRNLV
+265 KEVQTINVRNLV
-277 LDRWSLFEE
+277 LDRWTLFEE
-286 ILLESQI
+286 ILLQSQF
-293 FHQLTIKGPNKGFAV
+293 FHQLTINGANRRYAI
-308 DALIPKLRNKTT
+308 DALIPKLRNKTS
-320 LTKLIKRESFDLFMN
+320 LTKLIKRESFELFIN
-335 ELRKEEIQLLI
+335 ELRKEEVQILI

-360 SSMDEGNLDNLYS
+360 SSLDQKNLDTLYS
-373 QYWAP
+373 QFWTP
-378 ICSLFEDRTDAITID
+378 ICSLFEERHDAITID
-393 DLLEKFSSKLK
+393 GLLEKFSWKLK
-404 PLIVVDLSEQTA
+404 PLIVIDLSEQTA
-416 HNMQLRYWNETIQS
+416 HKMQLKYWNETIQS
-430 LILKRLLKG
+430 LILKRLLGG
-439 LVSLGEKTWQKNTS
+439 LVRLGERTWQKNTS

-467 RKDEFSDSNLEQL
+467 RKDEFMDSNLEQL
-480 RLTLL
+480 RITLL

-514 QLRIMFF
+514 QLRIIFF
-521 GFGLSLGNDLVT
+521 GFGLSLGNDLMT

-551 DPASSFS
+551 DPASSFNT
-558 SKSRKYSFM
+558 KTRKYSFM

-573 PLSFSGA
+573 PLSFSGS

-585 AFKPD
+585 AFSPYV
-590 SFIQENKLDIKS
+590 FIKDNNLDIRR

>member
-1 MVLELG
+1 MELG
-7 LENSIDKKINYF
+7 MENSIDKKISYF
-19 LNNSS
+19 LKSTS

-235 NDNSSNT
+235 NDSSSN
-242 DTDREFQNSDS
+242 TDREFQNSDS

-258 KIMNFLN
+258 KIMNYLN
-265 KQVVSINVRNLV
+265 KQVISINVRNLI

-293 FHQLTIKGPNKGFAV
+293 FHQLTIKGLNKGFAV

-320 LTKLIKRESFDLFMN
+320 LTKLIKRESFDLFIN

-360 SSMDEGNLDNLYS
+360 SSMDEGNLDTLYS
-373 QYWAP
+373 QYWVP
-378 ICSLFEDRTDAITID
+378 ICSLFEDRPDAITID
-393 DLLEKFSSKLK
+393 DLLEKFTWKLK

-458 VLDEAHRYA
+458 ILDEAHRYA

-558 SKSRKYSFM
+558 SRSRKYSFM

-590 SFIQENKLDIKS
+590 SFIRENKLDINS

>member
-1 MVLELG
+1 MELG

-57 FKYLQDSKNHYAIGQ
+57 FRYLQDAKNHYAIGQ
-72 IIEIALKNFLLED
+72 IIEITLKNFLLED

-137 TYVYQVDDNILSTIL
+137 TYIYQVNDDILSTIL

-223 LDPVGEFSKSFT
+223 LDPVGEFSKAFA
-235 NDNSSNT
+235 NNNNNST
-242 DTDREFQNSDS
+242 EREYQSSDS

-293 FHQLTIKGPNKGFAV
+293 FHQLTIKGPNKGYAV
-308 DALIPKLRNKTT
+308 DALIPKLRNRTT
-320 LTKLIKRESFDLFMN
+320 LSKLIKRESFDVFMN

-360 SSMDEGNLDNLYS
+360 SSMNARNLDDLYS
-373 QYWAP
+373 QYWVP
-378 ICSLFEDRTDAITID
+378 ICSLFEDRPDAITID
-393 DLLEKFSSKLK
+393 ELLEKFSWKLK

-416 HNMQLRYWNETIQS
+416 HNMELRYWNETIQS

-551 DPASSFS
+551 DPASSFN
-558 SKSRKYSFM
+558 SKTRKYSFM

-585 AFKPD
+585 AFSPN
-590 SFIQENKLDIKS
+590 SFITENKLDNKS

>member
-1 MVLELG
+1 LELG
-7 LENSIDKKINYF
+7 LENSIDKRINYF

-57 FKYLQDSKNHYAIGQ
+57 FRYLQDSKNHYAIGQ
-72 IIEIALKNFLLED
+72 IIEITLKNFLLED

-137 TYVYQVDDNILSTIL
+137 TYVYQVNDDILSTIL

-179 DYGENGAGEAYHL
+179 DYGEDGAGEAYHL

-223 LDPVGEFSKSFT
+223 LDPVGEFSKSFV

-242 DTDREFQNSDS
+242 EREYQNSDS

-258 KIMNFLN
+258 KMMNFLN
-265 KQVVSINVRNLV
+265 KQVVPINVRNLV

-293 FHQLTIKGPNKGFAV
+293 FHRLTIKGPNKGYAV

-360 SSMDEGNLDNLYS
+360 SSMDARNLDNLYS
-373 QYWAP
+373 EYWVP
-378 ICSLFEDRTDAITID
+378 ICSLFEDRPDAITID
-393 DLLEKFSSKLK
+393 DLLEKFTSKLK

-416 HNMQLRYWNETIQS
+416 HNMELRYWNETIQS

-551 DPASSFS
+551 DPASSFN
-558 SKSRKYSFM
+558 SKTRKYSFM

-585 AFKPD
+585 AFNPN
-590 SFIQENKLDIKS
+590 SFITENKLDNKS

>member
-7 LENSIDKKINYF
+7 LENSIDKRINYF

-33 STIELALDILESSV
+33 STIELALDILETSV

-242 DTDREFQNSDS
+242 DREFQNSDS

-373 QYWAP
+373 QYWVP

-551 DPASSFS
+551 DPASSFN

-590 SFIQENKLDIKS
+590 SFIKENKLDIKS

>member
-1 MVLELG
+1 MELG

-19 LNNSS
+19 LKNNS

-33 STIELALDILESSV
+33 STIELTLDILESSV
-47 TRQLVGELAI
+47 TRQLVGELAV
-57 FKYLQDSKNHYAIGQ
+57 FRYLQDSKNHYAIGQ

-137 TYVYQVDDNILSTIL
+137 TYVYQVNDNILSTIL

-223 LDPVGEFSKSFT
+223 LDPVGEFSKSFAI
-235 NDNSSNT
+235 DNNSNI
-242 DTDREFQNSDS
+242 DKEHENSDYI
-253 NFNMK
+253 FNMK
-258 KIMNFLN
+258 KIMNFLD

-320 LTKLIKRESFDLFMN
+320 LTKLIKRDSFNLFMN
-335 ELRKEEIQLLI
+335 ELQKEEIQLLI

-360 SSMDEGNLDNLYS
+360 SSMDERNLDNLYS
-373 QYWAP
+373 QYWVP
-378 ICSLFEDRTDAITID
+378 ICSLFEDRPDAITID
-393 DLLEKFSSKLK
+393 DLLEKFTWKLK

-458 VLDEAHRYA
+458 VLDEAHRYG

-551 DPASSFS
+551 DPASSFN

-585 AFKPD
+585 AFNPN
-590 SFIQENKLDIKS
+590 SFITENKLDVKI

>member
-1 MVLELG
+1 MELG
-7 LENSIDKKINYF
+7 LENSIDKKITYF

-57 FKYLQDSKNHYAIGQ
+57 FRYLQDSKNHYAIGQ
-72 IIEIALKNFLLED
+72 IIEITLKNFLLED

-137 TYVYQVDDNILSTIL
+137 TYVYQVNDDILSTIL

-179 DYGENGAGEAYHL
+179 DYGEDGAGEAYHL

-223 LDPVGEFSKSFT
+223 LDPVGEFSKSFV

-242 DTDREFQNSDS
+242 EREYQNSDS

-258 KIMNFLN
+258 KMMNFLN
-265 KQVVSINVRNLV
+265 KQVVPINVRNLV

-293 FHQLTIKGPNKGFAV
+293 FHRLTIKGPNKGYAV

-360 SSMDEGNLDNLYS
+360 SSMDARNLDNLYS
-373 QYWAP
+373 EYWVP
-378 ICSLFEDRTDAITID
+378 ICSLFEDRPDAITID
-393 DLLEKFSSKLK
+393 DLLEKFTSKLK

-416 HNMQLRYWNETIQS
+416 HNMELRYWNETIQS

-551 DPASSFS
+551 DPASSFN
-558 SKSRKYSFM
+558 SKTRKYSFM

-585 AFKPD
+585 AFNPN
-590 SFIQENKLDIKS
+590 SFITENKLDNKS

>member
-1 MVLELG
+1 MEIS
-7 LENSIDKKINYF
+7 LENTVDKKINY
-19 LNNSS
+19 LLKNSS
-24 IIGTIGSPS
+24 ILGTIGSPS
-33 STIELALDILESSV
+33 STIELVLDVIESSV

-72 IIEIALKNFLLED
+72 IIEITLKNFLLED

-117 FTSSDDLVEP
+117 FTSSENLVEP

-137 TYVYQVDDNILSTIL
+137 TYVYQVNDSILSAIL

-157 SLLYLGNSYGSKT
+157 NLFYLGNSYGSKT

-214 KFRQMGLLV
+214 KYSQMGLLV

-235 NDNSSNT
+235 NDYNNNT
-242 DTDREFQNSDS
+242 NKEYQNYDS
-253 NFNMK
+253 YLNMK
-258 KIMNFLN
+258 KLLSSLN
-265 KQVVSINVRNLV
+265 KEVQTINVRNLI
-277 LDRWSLFEE
+277 LDRWTLFEE
-286 ILLESQI
+286 ILLQSQF
-293 FHQLTIKGPNKGFAV
+293 FHQLTINGANRIYAI
-308 DALIPKLRNKTT
+308 DALIPKLKNKIT
-320 LTKLIKRESFDLFMN
+320 LTKLIKRESFDLFIN
-335 ELRKEEIQLLI
+335 ELRKEEIQILI
-346 FSTPEPRKRLNNLV
+346 FSTLEPRKRLNNLV
-360 SSMDEGNLDNLYS
+360 SSLDQKNLDDLYS
-373 QYWAP
+373 QFWTP
-378 ICSLFEDRTDAITID
+378 ICSLFEDRRDAITID
-393 DLLEKFSSKLK
+393 GLLEKFSWNLK

-416 HNMQLRYWNETIQS
+416 HKMQLKYWNETIQS
-430 LILKRLLKG
+430 LILKRLLGG
-439 LVSLGEKTWQKNTS
+439 LVRLGERTWQKNTS

-467 RKDEFSDSNLEQL
+467 RKDEFVDSNLEQL
-480 RLTLL
+480 RTTLL

-514 QLRIMFF
+514 QLRIIFF
-521 GFGLSLGNDLVT
+521 GFGLSLGSDLIT
-533 LRELVSDEKAID
+533 LREIVSDEKAID

-551 DPASSFS
+551 DPASSFNT
-558 SKSRKYSFM
+558 KTRKYSFM

-573 PLSFSGA
+573 PLSFSGS

-585 AFKPD
+585 AFRSD
-590 SFIQENKLDIKS
+590 VFIKENNLDKST